1 MMTSPENQH
10 KRIAYYVV
18 ALAALFFLCWSA
30 ADILSAGANL
40 YLLRTSTIAM
50 PRTGPDSANESLAP
64 DGNYPDIYRQMVI
77 DRVVDSGARLLV
89 AGVVFFMTKRRLREL
104 KA

>member
-1 MMTSPENQH
+1 MTTVENQQ
-10 KRIAYYVV
+10 KRIAYMVV
-18 ALAALFFLCWSA
+18 MLTALFFLCWSA

-40 YLLRTSTIAM
+40 LLLRTSTISM
-50 PRTGPDSANESLAP
+50 PRTGPDSTSEQITP

-89 AGVVFFMTKRRLREL
+89 AGGVFFVIKRRLKEL
-104 KA
+104 KG

>member
-1 MMTSPENQH
+1 MATIDNQQ

-18 ALAALFFLCWSA
+18 ALVALFFLCWSA

-40 YLLRTSTIAM
+40 FLLRTSAISM
-50 PRTGPDSANESLAP
+50 PRTGPDTTGEPLAP

-89 AGVVFFMTKRRLREL
+89 AGGVFLMTKRRLREL